1 LFLAIFGENPAE
13 QNVNMAEEGVIDLM
27 DFNMDPEEEERIRNS
42 LQEKTKYKEVN
53 NRIYIDKGI
62 FICIMYILM
71 ITLKRDRKLN
81 CRGDNQ

>member
-1 LFLAIFGENPAE
+1 MFLAIFGENPAE